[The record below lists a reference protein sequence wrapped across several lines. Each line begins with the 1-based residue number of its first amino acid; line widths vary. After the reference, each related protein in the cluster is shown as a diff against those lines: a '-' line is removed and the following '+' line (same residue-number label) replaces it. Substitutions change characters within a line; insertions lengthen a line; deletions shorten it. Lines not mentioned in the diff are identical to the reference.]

1 MAAPALTSF
10 NLFRARLAAEMP
22 GARRLIRA
30 IREKKLTY
38 VGRRKMKRLVFAVD
52 LIRQQGVPGS
62 IIEAGVALGGTA
74 ILLARMRPPG
84 RPLLLYDVFSTIP
97 PPGPQDEADAHQRYD
112 IIKSGK
118 AAGIGGEQYYG
129 YRGDL
134 IEQVTQNLNSFG
146 IETAKAAI
154 EFVPGAFEN
163 SLHPA
168 GPVAFA
174 HIDCDWYD
182 SVVTCLDRIYP
193 KLSKGGI
200 MIFDDYKSYA
210 GCKKAVDQF
219 LSGSP
224 DVEVLF
230 SERSIGIRKLAIR

>member
-1 MAAPALTSF
+1 MSARRLTRF
-10 NLFRARLAAEMP
+10 DLLRARLAAELP
-22 GARRLIRA
+22 ATRRLIRA
-30 IREKKLTY
+30 IREKRLTY
-38 VGRRKMKRLVFAVD
+38 VGRRKMKRLAFALD
-52 LIRQQGVPGS
+52 LIRQQAVPGA

-74 ILLARMRPPG
+74 VLLARQRPPG
-84 RPLLLYDVFSTIP
+84 RPLFLYDVFATIP
-97 PPGPQDEADAHQRYD
+97 PPGAQDEADAHQRYE

-118 AAGIGGEQYYG
+118 ATGIGGEQYYG
-129 YRGDL
+129 YRPDL
-134 IEQVTQNLNSFG
+134 IEQVRQNLNSFG
-146 IETAKAAI
+146 IDAAKAAI

-182 SVVTCLDRIYP
+182 SVVTCLERIYP
-193 KLSKGGI
+193 KLSEGGI

-219 LSGSP
+219 LSGRS

-230 SERSIGIRKLAIR
+230 SERSIGIRKLASR